1 MMNRVISVFLHMI
14 QSLDVTWRVFVS
26 FLAAVVVTCLVLFVF
41 FPLFLALLR
50 LVLRLLQKI
59 LLAVTNF
66 CIRKWGKVVIRSRKK
81 TGKFPQA
88 LVNIEDFFLRVVT
101 SISKFLDKIILWKP
115 PYGAISVRVVLISC
129 ILLVLF
135 TVAIWVIP
143 ASNRALTAFQVSWEK
158 EYVSGVDEPVVL
170 VMDRKPQV
178 YYTLADDSVN
188 FRKTPDG
195 EVLAKLTEPGLLLRY
210 LGNTE
215 DQWLNV
221 EYFEENRKVQG
232 WIHET
237 MVSRWD
243 ARKNSLEYLKPGDK
257 LRLSASEIPIFTCEI
272 VGLEQAEDGTVHIIL
287 K

>member
-1 MMNRVISVFLHMI
+1 MNRVISVFLHMI